1 MKRNKSRRKR
11 EKIGRRQ
18 TRGGRDTATKK
29 ENRIIWPD
37 IRSVEYLTSCPDAWI
52 SGECIVVAT
61 LPLIRKLAFFHVP
74 SFDLLPLSL
83 LRRHSISPFSLPS
96 SNGPTVGHFR
106 PFSFFPLPLPSLPSS
121 ALLNSRH
128 ESRKERT
135 CPPPASIDKY
145 WRGGVAAGP
154 SQREVAWEISRPLN
168 VSRRESTP
176 VAR

>member
-11 EKIGRRQ
+11 QKIGRRQ

-61 LPLIRKLAFFHVP
+61 PPLIRKLAFFHVP

-96 SNGPTVGHFR
+96 SNGRTFSPFFLFSPSSPT
-106 PFSFFPLPLPSLPSS
+106 PSLFGPPKFEARVAERAHVSS
-121 ALLNSRH
+121 SCVHR
-128 ESRKERT
+128 
-135 CPPPASIDKY
+135 Y